1 MIYATLTAALVL
13 LGGVAWFFV
22 RRAIGRML
30 DQKIAAYQTD
40 LIEKQVAEVETM
52 YRQTRAWR
60 HDLHSHIQTMKALH
74 AEGKDAALDDYLE
87 KLEDDLK
94 QVDKVVKTGNVMV
107 DAILNSKLSLARER
121 EIDVH
126 AKASVPGENLPV
138 SSVELCAIVGNLLD
152 NAMEACAR
160 QPAGEARFIRVYIG
174 VKKERLYLSV
184 TNTAPGVPEK
194 RDGHFVSHKGATH
207 GFGLLRV
214 DRIVA
219 RSGGY
224 LSRAAEEGAFTTEVL
239 L

>member
-1 MIYATLTAALVL
+1 MKYLAAALAL
-13 LGGVAWFFV
+13 IALGAAAWLV
-22 RRAIGRML
+22 IRRNLGHMVDKKL
-30 DQKIAAYQTD
+30 AAWQND
-40 LIEKQVAEVETM
+40 LVEKQVAEVENM

-60 HDLHSHIQTMKALH
+60 HDLHSHIQTMKALRVE
-74 AEGKDAALDDYLE
+74 AKDAELDAYLE
-87 KLEDDLK
+87 RLEDDLK
-94 QVDKVVKTGNVMV
+94 SVDKVVKTGNVTV

-121 EIDVH
+121 DIDVRV
-126 AKASVPGENLPV
+126 KASVPEKLPV
-138 SSVELCAIVGNLLD
+138 SAVELCVIVGNLLD

-160 QPAGEARFIRVYIG
+160 QTAGEDRFIRVYMG
-174 VKKERLYLSV
+174 AKKERLYLSV

-194 RDGHFVSHKGATH
+194 RDGRFLSHKGATH